1 MQQSCLLSIS
11 ASEEFAAS
19 NVLQDTFILWARKV
33 LFALKDAGLLNAKQD
48 DKIDYFKEKSITFHG
63 KPVHKNLCQ
72 ALMSIGKLDDETF
85 QTLRRIDIEFGRGV
99 FSSDYSK
106 MARIL
111 QLTSKL
117 ERKDSK
123 FCYVLSLPIITVHF
137 VFYS

>member
-1 MQQSCLLSIS
+1 MQHSCLLSIS

-48 DKIDYFKEKSITFHG
+48 DKMEYFKEKSITFHG

-72 ALMSIGKLDDETF
+72 ALMSIGKLAPETF
-85 QTLRRIDIEFGRGV
+85 ETLRRIDIDFGRSV
-99 FSSDYSK
+99 FSHDYSK
-106 MARIL
+106 IARVL

-117 ERKDSK
+117 EQKDSK
-123 FCYVLSLPIITVHF
+123 FYYGLSLHIITVHF
-137 VFYS
+137 VFC